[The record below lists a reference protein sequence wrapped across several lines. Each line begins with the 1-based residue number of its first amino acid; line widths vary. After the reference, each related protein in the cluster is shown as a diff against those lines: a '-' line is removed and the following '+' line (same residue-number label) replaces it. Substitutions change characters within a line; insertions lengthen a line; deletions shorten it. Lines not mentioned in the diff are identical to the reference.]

1 MVTAKSLRSIMATYE
16 AWTEALTSIVVR
28 AIRSD
33 VLDCTDSTSRLA
45 DTLCAWFVGTV
56 KVAASLDQIHTIT
69 KRIDDVLLLW
79 CGTDPVAARM
89 IEGASV

>member
-1 MVTAKSLRSIMATYE
+1 VGAAP
-16 AWTEALTSIVVR
+16 
-28 AIRSD
+28 
-33 VLDCTDSTSRLA
+33 
-45 DTLCAWFVGTV
+45 FVGTV
-56 KVAASLDQIHTIT
+56 KVAAGLDQSHTIT